1 MASKGSGETVAVG
14 VWGKLKTA
22 MQMFALLI
30 LLAGSPGSS
39 LFKLG
44 ILLLYIS
51 TILTIS
57 SAVVYIRAALPE
69 LSSTKA

>member
-1 MASKGSGETVAVG
+1 MASKGSRETVAVG
-14 VWGKLKTA
+14 VWGKFKTA